1 MDLGPVVCLGGG
13 PAGVCEQFSLWA
25 QSRQEHT
32 AGRSLGGAAEPET
45 IHLLLPP
52 PPAPPG

>member
-1 MDLGPVVCLGGG
+1 MVCLGGG

-45 IHLLLPP
+45 IYLLLPP